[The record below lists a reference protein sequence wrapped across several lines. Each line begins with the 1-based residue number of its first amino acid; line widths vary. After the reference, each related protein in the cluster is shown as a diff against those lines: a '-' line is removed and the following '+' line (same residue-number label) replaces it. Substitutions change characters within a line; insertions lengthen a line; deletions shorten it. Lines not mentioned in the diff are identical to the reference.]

1 LRRRVDAGPDA
12 GGVPALDTVDML
24 FRLGQVRLAK
34 RKGGGKKEEG
44 SFHFPKSKKGSP
56 KVENRQPNANGK
68 DASRS

>member
-1 LRRRVDAGPDA
+1 
-12 GGVPALDTVDML
+12 VDML

-44 SFHFPKSKKGSP
+44 SFHFPKSKKGSR

-68 DASRS
+68 DVSRS